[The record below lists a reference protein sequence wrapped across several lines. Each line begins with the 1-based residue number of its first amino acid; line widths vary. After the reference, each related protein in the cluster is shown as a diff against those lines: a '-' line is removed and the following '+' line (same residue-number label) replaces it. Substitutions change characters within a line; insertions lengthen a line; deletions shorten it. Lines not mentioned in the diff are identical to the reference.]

1 MQNASAADD
10 DDAEYEADGE
20 YDECNNATI
29 IAIPR
34 TRIGLLG
41 LMLLRSHSV
50 REPPD
55 LVRGGNEFLEPQQT
69 QDLHDGMNYVQDLEQ
84 PPQSNLTEKFSF
96 SRQTT
101 LEEKVVSIVNSPYIL
116 NPKYQPIDHEHTP
129 YNVFVNGK
137 VDSTIQS
144 SPQCQRQ

>member
-41 LMLLRSHSV
+41 LMLLRSHSDG
-50 REPPD
+50 EPPD
-55 LVRGGNEFLEPQQT
+55 LVRGGNEFL
-69 QDLHDGMNYVQDLEQ
+69 MNL
-84 PPQSNLTEKFSF
+84 
-96 SRQTT
+96 
-101 LEEKVVSIVNSPYIL
+101 VSP
-116 NPKYQPIDHEHTP
+116 
-129 YNVFVNGK
+129 
-137 VDSTIQS
+137 
-144 SPQCQRQ
+144 